1 MWRRQAHRT
10 RPAATISTLEA
21 NTMLAIQI
29 ERTGG
34 PEVLEAKTVP
44 DPEPGPGQIRIRHGA
59 VGLNFVE
66 TYQRSGLYPMALPK
80 VLGQE
85 AAGTVD
91 AVGDGVTR
99 FHVGDRAGYVAG
111 SSGGYA
117 ERAVIDEGK
126 AVRLPGFVSDADA
139 AAVLL
144 KGLTVEMLVRRC
156 YPLKAGQT
164 ALVHAAAGGVGQLL
178 VQWAKAIGATVIAT
192 AGSAEKLKI
201 AGGHGAD
208 HLVSYAEADWADR
221 VRALTGGAGVQVAYD
236 GVGKATFDGSLKSLA
251 RRGSLVLYGGAS
263 GPVPPMDPLALMRG
277 GSLYLTRPTLFD
289 YAADTAEL
297 DEAAAALF
305 ALMHDGKL
313 KVSVGQRF
321 ALKDAADAHR
331 ALEARQTTGST
342 LLIP

>member
-1 MWRRQAHRT
+1 
-10 RPAATISTLEA
+10 
-21 NTMLAIQI
+21 MLAIQI
-29 ERTGG
+29 DRTGG
-34 PEVLEAKTVP
+34 PDVLEPKTLP

-66 TYQRSGLYPMALPK
+66 TYQRSGLYPMTLPK

-91 AVGDGVTR
+91 AVGEGVTR
-99 FHVGDRAGYVAG
+99 FQPGDRAGYVSG
-111 SSGGYA
+111 SSGAYA
-117 ERAVIDEGK
+117 EKAVIDQGK
-126 AVRLPGFVSDADA
+126 AVKLPRHVSDEDA

-156 YPLKAGQT
+156 YQLRPGQW

-192 AGSAEKLKI
+192 AGSAEKLRI
-201 AGGHGAD
+201 AGDHGAD
-208 HLVSYAEADWADR
+208 HLVSYAEADWAER
-221 VRALTGGAGVQVAYD
+221 VRALTGGQGVQVVYD

-251 RRGSLVLYGGAS
+251 KRGFLVLYGGAS
-263 GPVPPMDPLALMRG
+263 GPAPAIDPLVLMRG

-297 DEAAAALF
+297 DAAAEALF
-305 ALMHDGKL
+305 ALMRDGRL

-331 ALEARQTTGST
+331 ALEGRRTTGST

>member
-1 MWRRQAHRT
+1 
-10 RPAATISTLEA
+10 
-21 NTMLAIQI
+21 MLAIQI
-29 ERTGG
+29 DRTGG
-34 PEVLEAKTVP
+34 PEVLTPKTLP

-59 VGLNFVE
+59 IGLNFVE

-91 AVGDGVTR
+91 AVGEGVIR
-99 FHVGDRAGYVAG
+99 FHVGDRAGYVSG
-111 SSGGYA
+111 SSGAYA
-117 ERAVIDEGK
+117 ELAVIDEGK
-126 AVRLPGFVSDADA
+126 AVKLPGFVSDEDA

-156 YPLKAGQT
+156 YDLRAGQR
-164 ALVHAAAGGVGQLL
+164 ALVHAAAGGVGGLL

-192 AGSAEKLKI
+192 AGSPEKLKL
-201 AGGHGAD
+201 AGEHGAD
-208 HLVSYAEADWADR
+208 HLVSYTEADWADQ
-221 VRALTGGAGVQVAYD
+221 VRALTSGEGVQVAYD
-236 GVGKATFDGSLKSLA
+236 GVGKTTFDGSLKCLA
-251 RRGSLVLYGGAS
+251 KRGFLVLYGGAS
-263 GPVPPMDPLALMRG
+263 GPVPPVDPLALMRG

-297 DEAAAALF
+297 DAAAEALF
-305 ALMHDGKL
+305 GLIRDGKL
-313 KVSVGQRF
+313 KVTVGQRF

-331 ALEARQTTGST
+331 ALEGRQTTGST

>member
-1 MWRRQAHRT
+1 
-10 RPAATISTLEA
+10 
-21 NTMLAIQI
+21 MLAIQI
-29 ERTGG
+29 DRTGG
-34 PEVLEAKTVP
+34 PEVLEARTLP

-66 TYQRSGLYPMALPK
+66 TYQRSGLYPMPLPK

-91 AVGDGVTR
+91 AVGEGVTR
-99 FHVGDRAGYVAG
+99 FHVGDRAGYVSG
-111 SSGGYA
+111 SSGAYA
-117 ERAVIDEGK
+117 ELAVIDEGK
-126 AVRLPGFVSDADA
+126 AVRLPRFVSDEEA

-156 YPLKAGQT
+156 YALKAGQW
-164 ALVHAAAGGVGQLL
+164 ALVHAAAGGVGQIL

-192 AGSAEKLKI
+192 AGSADKLKI
-201 AGGHGAD
+201 AHDNGAD
-208 HLVSYAEADWADR
+208 HLVNYSEADWADR
-221 VRALTGGAGVQVAYD
+221 VRTLADGEGVEVVYD
-236 GVGKATFDGSLKSLA
+236 GVGKDTFDGSLKSLA
-251 RRGSLVLYGGAS
+251 KRGFLVLYGGAS
-263 GPVPPMDPLALMRG
+263 GPVPPVDPLLLMRG

-297 DEAAAALF
+297 DAAVEALF
-305 ALMHDGKL
+305 ALMRDGKL
-313 KVSVGQRF
+313 KVMVGQRF

-331 ALEARQTTGST
+331 ALEGRQTTGST